1 MSVRSER
8 GGSFTFL
15 SPFPSGV
22 VPQVAELGGGSVACK
37 PWIPAKDLFFL
48 EPHETVFIFPTKAN
62 GTYSIS
68 SGDELDM
75 VLV

>member
-1 MSVRSER
+1 MRSER
-8 GGSFTFL
+8 DGGSFTFL

-22 VPQVAELGGGSVACK
+22 VPQVYRFKSRSSEVAAWRGSRCRR
-37 PWIPAKDLFFL
+37 WLFFL

-68 SGDELDM
+68 S
-75 VLV
+75 

>member
-1 MSVRSER
+1 
-8 GGSFTFL
+8 
-15 SPFPSGV
+15 
-22 VPQVAELGGGSVACK
+22 VAAWRASLGY
-37 PWIPAKDLFFL
+37 LFFL

-75 VLV
+75 VSV